1 MKKRLIKYCLC
12 GLVLMLVSCTAKKD
26 DVVSP
31 KEDVLITN
39 GSFEDDGSETYTPQG
54 WSVLGDQDVVKVV
67 SGGYVSKYSFNVSG
81 EQAYITILEQ
91 EITNIVDGIYDL
103 EFYFKNSGGQNACYV
118 AIETEDEKRT
128 MTSLCVSDNV
138 WTQSFVR
145 GVEIKGGS
153 CKVVFYTDANAGNW
167 TNIDGLELKS
177 GDHKVSFLKGGD
189 ISELTYLESM
199 GAKYYDEGQ
208 EKDCIEILKS
218 KGFNIVRLRLYND
231 PGNPNYSPSNRLP
244 ADIQN
249 PEDILSLAQRAK
261 AAGMQIQLTFHYSDY
276 WTNGIT
282 QNKPHDWEGLS
293 YEDLKS
299 AVYDFTYD
307 FMVKMKAQG
316 TTPEYV
322 SLGNET
328 VGGILYPDGKT
339 DNFKQLAEL
348 FNEGYDAVKAVSAET
363 KVIIHLDD
371 AGNKY
376 KYDWFFDELNRNG
389 GKYDLIG
396 ASYYPYWTKR
406 TALEMRKWA
415 EYTIDK
421 FDKDIFIME
430 TGYNWNP
437 VRLNGWEGQLKDNGP
452 YDDVYPSSP
461 QGQKDY
467 LLELFTEIK
476 KEKSGR
482 ILGCLYWDPIMIEV
496 PGVGWELGAQN
507 YVGNTTLF
515 DFDGHSLKSFDA
527 FKYNN

>member
-1 MKKRLIKYCLC
+1 MKKKLMEYCLWC
-12 GLVLMLVSCTAKKD
+12 LFLLLIGCTARKN
-26 DVVSP
+26 DVVPIENS
-31 KEDVLITN
+31 LIIN
-39 GSFEDDGSETYTPQG
+39 GSFEDDQSEIFSPQG
-54 WSVLGDQDVVKVV
+54 WSVSGDVNNVKVER
-67 SGGYVSKYSFNVSG
+67 GGYISKYSYSVSG
-81 EQAYITILEQ
+81 DQPYVTVLEQ
-91 EITNIVDGIYDL
+91 EITGLADGIYDL

-128 MTSLCVSDNV
+128 MTSLCVSEKF
-138 WTQSFVR
+138 WTQSFVK
-145 GVEIKGGS
+145 GVEVTGGV
-153 CKVVFYTDANAGNW
+153 CKVLFYTDANAGNW
-167 TNIDGLELKS
+167 TKIDGLKLES
-177 GDHKVSFLKGGD
+177 GNRKVAFLKGGD

-199 GAKYYDEGQ
+199 GAKYYDDGQ
-208 EKDCIEILKS
+208 EKDCIEILKNN
-218 KGFNIVRLRLYND
+218 GFNIVRLRLYND
-231 PGNPNYSPSNRLP
+231 PGNPDYSPSNRLP
-244 ADIQN
+244 AGVQN
-249 PEDILSLAQRAK
+249 PDDILSLASRAK
-261 AAGMQIQLTFHYSDY
+261 AVGMQIQLTFHYSDY

-282 QNKPHDWEGLS
+282 QHKPHDWEGLG

-307 FMVKMKAQG
+307 FMAKMKAQG

-328 VGGILYPDGKT
+328 VGGILFPDGST

-348 FNEGYDAVKAVSAET
+348 FNEGYGAVKAISPET
-363 KVIIHLDD
+363 QVMIHLDA
-371 AGNKY
+371 AGDKY
-376 KYDWFFDELNRNG
+376 KYDWYFDELNRNG

-396 ASYYPYWTKR
+396 ASYYPFWTR
-406 TALEMRKWA
+406 ITAGEMREWA

-452 YDDVYPSSP
+452 YDNVYPSSP

-476 KEKSGR
+476 KERHGR
-482 ILGCLYWDPIMIEV
+482 VLGCLYWDPIMIEV

-507 YVGNTTLF
+507 YVSNTTLF
-515 DFDGHSLKSFDA
+515 DFDGKSLKSLDA